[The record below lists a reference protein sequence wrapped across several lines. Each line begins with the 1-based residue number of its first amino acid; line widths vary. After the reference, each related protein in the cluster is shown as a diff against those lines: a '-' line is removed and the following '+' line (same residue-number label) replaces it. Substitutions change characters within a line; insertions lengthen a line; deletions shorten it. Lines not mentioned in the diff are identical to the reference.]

1 MLHGNVTFSVLNQ
14 ASNKLSTIENS
25 DWVANLKSNKAIYVF
40 HRNSVNFFYQN
51 AWNICLNFDQTWQKW
66 GPRYQRPSSLL
77 PFYFHPLRCSH
88 QSKPIMSHVK
98 SHRGSV
104 KQQKKPLQK
113 GHSYDFPIAWTHG
126 SNSSIRQKCAT
137 LRLEDHFA
145 FGDCIKR
152 L

>member
-25 DWVANLKSNKAIYVF
+25 DWVANLKSNKAMYSTEIQFTFFIKMHGIYVWILTRLGKSGVHDTNDPLPYCLSIF
-40 HRNSVNFFYQN
+40 TPFAAIIKVSRLWVMWNPIGGQSSSKRNLCKRVTVMIF
-51 AWNICLNFDQTWQKW
+51 
-66 GPRYQRPSSLL
+66 
-77 PFYFHPLRCSH
+77 PL
-88 QSKPIMSHVK
+88 
-98 SHRGSV
+98 
-104 KQQKKPLQK
+104 
-113 GHSYDFPIAWTHG
+113 HG
-126 SNSSIRQKCAT
+126 RMVLKLSSIRQKCAT

>member
-1 MLHGNVTFSVLNQ
+1 MSERLIVKVFYSRADSKPRTLMLHGYVTFSVSKPSIQYAVNNRNFWLGSQ
-14 ASNKLSTIENS
+14 FKKQQSHG
-25 DWVANLKSNKAIYVF
+25 F
-40 HRNSVNFFYQN
+40 HRNAVHFFYQN

-77 PFYFHPLRCSH
+77 PFYFHPLRCYH

-126 SNSSIRQKCAT
+126 VEAI
-137 LRLEDHFA
+137 
-145 FGDCIKR
+145 
-152 L
+152 